1 MKLSLL
7 ALLPFGLLV
16 GCAAPSQNTAV
27 AADKAACVKTAD
39 AAYNNSTTNL
49 QARPVQTGLRFG
61 APVMAFQ
68 GEEMG
73 ALNQRA
79 LQIQRCEQLGNL
91 NNASN
96 LNGVQIV
103 TPHIVN

>member
-1 MKLSLL
+1 MKFSLL
-7 ALLPFGLLV
+7 ALLPLGLLV
-16 GCAAPSQNTAV
+16 GCAASPQSPATTANN
-27 AADKAACVKTAD
+27 AACVKAAD
-39 AAYNNSTTNL
+39 AAYNSSTINL

-73 ALNQRA
+73 ALNQRH

-91 NNASN
+91 DGTPTIK
-96 LNGVQIV
+96 GVQIV
-103 TPHIVN
+103 APHIVN